1 MAFRNKLNERERKRK
16 GGGVGGVRES
26 EREVKE
32 KKRRVWQKKK
42 QRKGT
47 KREKEGKRETDWQ
60 EGLLQSVWL

>member
-1 MAFRNKLNERERKRK
+1 MKEREREK
-16 GGGVGGVRES
+16 GEEWGGVRES
-26 EREVKE
+26 EREVERLKE

>member
-1 MAFRNKLNERERKRK
+1 MKEREREK
-16 GGGVGGVRES
+16 GEEWGGVRES